1 MKLNL
6 YKKERLRM
14 NERKTLD
21 LGKRDQ
27 ELRKK
32 MISLRSK
39 SVNFRLNI
47 SKSILIPQPRFF
59 NCNTK

>member
-6 YKKERLRM
+6 YKKGRLRM

-21 LGKRDQ
+21 LGKRGQ

-47 SKSILIPQPRFF
+47 PKSILIPQPRFF